1 MIATFNL
8 YDAKFSGGGT
18 SGANCIHRGFGSRVG
33 KANQVNTKSASHD
46 FGAIGRM
53 PRVGDGI
60 SGNGYRLCV
69 EELDGRRV
77 SVVRYV
83 PTSEMVTTAK

>member
-1 MIATFNL
+1 VVTLSDVNARL
-8 YDAKFSGGGT
+8 GLELSDDDYDTIGG
-18 SGANCIHRGFGSRVG
+18 HV
-33 KANQVNTKSASHD
+33 

-60 SGNGYRLCV
+60 NGNGYRLCV

-83 PTSEMVTTAK
+83 PTSEMVTTGK